1 MLLDVKSKWFRAYCR
16 AVLEEKPDTACAYI
30 DDAIFEID
38 QRKRLPDLNDSE
50 RKALE
55 VAARYLN
62 LIREVELPKAS

>member
-30 DDAIFEID
+30 DDAILEIEE
-38 QRKRLPDLNDSE
+38 RKRVPALNESE
-50 RKALE
+50 REALE

-62 LIREVELPKAS
+62 LIRQVELPKAS